1 MPKRNQ
7 HNSKSSPLLEEIRSI
22 EGCSPEATMPDA
34 ASLCVLRVVPGLDA
48 PAWASLSLS
57 HGLGHWCAV
66 PLGCPTPRA
75 ELLAQAIGQ
84 LAAGSARPDL
94 RAFLRT
100 EIERS
105 RACAVPLALALI
117 QPDVMRTKTVQTDCP
132 QSEAGLLQA
141 LLDLVQGL
149 KRSFDHA
156 ALLGGERLA
165 LVFSG
170 TSLNEAERMVG
181 AILRRIRTPA
191 ANKGG
196 RGADCDA
203 DCGAS
208 LLCSAGL
215 AGYGGCVELTPDEF
229 IASADKALDKARG
242 LGGNRLEV
250 AAPVDVCLASRNT
263 LVHAGEKH
271 FLFTG
276 KKAGDK

>member
-22 EGCSPEATMPDA
+22 EGCSPEATMSEA
-34 ASLCVLRVVPGLDA
+34 ASLCVLRVVPGLDV

-57 HGLGHWCAV
+57 HGLDHWCAV
-66 PLGCPTPRA
+66 PLGSPTPRA
-75 ELLAQAIGQ
+75 ELLAQVIGQ
-84 LAAGSARPDL
+84 LTAGSARPDL
-94 RAFLRT
+94 HAFLRT

-105 RACAVPLALALI
+105 RSCDVPLALALI
-117 QPDVMRTKTVQTDCP
+117 QPDALA
-132 QSEAGLLQA
+132 SEAGLLPA
-141 LLDLVQGL
+141 MLNDLLELVQGL
-149 KRSFDHA
+149 TRSFDHA
-156 ALLGGERLA
+156 ALLGGTRLA

-170 TSLNEAERMVG
+170 ASLNEAERMVG
-181 AILRRIRTPA
+181 AILRRIRTHA
-191 ANKGG
+191 AGQG
-196 RGADCDA
+196 VPGAET
-203 DCGAS
+203 GAS

-215 AGYGGCVELTPDEF
+215 AGYGGCVELTPEEF
-229 IASADKALDKARG
+229 LASADKALCKARG

-250 AAPVDVCLASRNT
+250 AAPVDVCLASRDT